1 VLTSALQNLKDV
13 RGNNMALYQLSNIVQ
28 TYGER
33 IVLSIDKL
41 MLEAGTITGIFGPNG
56 SGKSTLM
63 RMLAFLES
71 PKSGTILFNGK
82 KATIA
87 DTALRREVT
96 LLTQQPYLL
105 KRTVQENIEYGLRV
119 RGRTT
124 ISGIA
129 ASALEEVGLSPQT
142 FLSRNWFELSGGEAQ
157 RVSLAARLAVKPRV
171 LLMDEPTSSLDEEST
186 ERIRNAALRTKTE
199 HNTSLIIVSH
209 DREWLNSISDHTVL
223 IRNGKIES
231 THSL

>member
-1 VLTSALQNLKDV
+1 
-13 RGNNMALYQLSNIVQ
+13 MALYQLSNIVQ

-33 IVLSIDKL
+33 TVLSIDKL

-119 RGRTT
+119 RGRTN

>member
-1 VLTSALQNLKDV
+1 LQNLKDV

>member
-1 VLTSALQNLKDV
+1 
-13 RGNNMALYQLSNIVQ
+13 MALYQLSNIVQ

>member
-1 VLTSALQNLKDV
+1 
-13 RGNNMALYQLSNIVQ
+13 MALYQLSNIVQ
-28 TYGER
+28 TYGDR
-33 IVLSIDKL
+33 TVLNIKDL
-41 MLEAGTITGIFGPNG
+41 VLEAGTIIGIFGPNG

-82 KATIA
+82 KATIT
-87 DTALRREVT
+87 DTTLRREVT

-119 RGRTT
+119 RGITN
-124 ISGIA
+124 ISGVA
-129 ASALEEVGLSPQT
+129 AAALEEVGLLPQT

-157 RVSLAARLAVKPRV
+157 RVSLAARLAVRPRV

-186 ERIRNAALRTKTE
+186 ERIRNAALRTKAE

-209 DREWLNSISDHTVL
+209 DREWLNSISDRTVL